1 MCNLLKSKRTV
12 YPSSCF
18 LTATFTSDGLFIP
31 DRIAPPSE
39 LARATTQAAPAQSG
53 VDLSSNFTGE
63 ENSGYGPNGA
73 VVQRVNPEYET
84 DLATGIRFY
93 VPPIFKIIPR
103 EIKTV
108 IRQINNEWEIDPVT
122 GKIFYPLPI
131 FGTFTGEEDPITAEG
146 LNTPLTGYSAP
157 AQNPGAQ
164 IFTTLPNYHPGEG
177 KFEEL
182 PYYGKKP
189 KLEYLRCAE
198 DGDTPSNGGAA
209 SADSY
214 FTSRKNNANIAERL
228 KSPFMPA
235 TAAVQ
240 YTTDQPQTAD
250 SITTGEEFPAAGA
263 RAYSGPKELLDNYVK
278 SLYYGNINNSQKQAS
293 PDALEK
299 SIDKYWYE
307 VGESG
312 GAACDS
318 AGKTGTY
325 KYINDPMNW
334 ENELYGNITA
344 RIDSLSP
351 YLSEKNRVQSID
363 AIILDEAE
371 KLQDKYSTAYA
382 ASSIPTA
389 WLLSPG
395 LHDKLTPLFTEY
407 PTEHTEV
414 KHPLLK
420 VASDG
425 LSKGFL
431 AGLLYEAS
439 KGISHESMGEA
450 ITESEWVNGKADNEF
465 ESFNADFT
473 GTEDA
478 GDKIIRSMDDI
489 NYGQSSLDKAFS
501 KHSADFGAYSDG
513 SNTSKGLF
521 KSDINNLLKTGLQ
534 KSGAYRA
541 TPGTHV
547 FNPSTR
553 QWAFYDAN
561 GNFVTA
567 FKLGPD
573 QFKYLIETGV
583 VK

>member
-1 MCNLLKSKRTV
+1 MLPSDNGNNTKITGTYKSN
-12 YPSSCF
+12 
-18 LTATFTSDGLFIP
+18 GLFIP
-31 DRIAPPSE
+31 DRIMTPSE
-39 LARATTQAAPAQSG
+39 LSQATAETASAQK
-53 VDLSSNFTGE
+53 TT
-63 ENSGYGPNGA
+63 P
-73 VVQRVNPEYET
+73 
-84 DLATGIRFY
+84 
-93 VPPIFKIIPR
+93 
-103 EIKTV
+103 IKTV
-108 IRQINNEWEIDPVT
+108 YDGGSVKKTVVRQINPEWEWDPVT
-122 GKIFYPLPI
+122 GKTFYPLPI

-293 PDALEK
+293 SDALEK

-307 VGESG
+307 DGESG
-312 GAACDS
+312 GASGGSTD
-318 AGKTGTY
+318 KTGTY

-334 ENELYGNITA
+334 ENELYANIKA

-351 YLSEKNRVQSID
+351 YLSEKSRVQSID
-363 AIILDEAE
+363 DIILEEAE

-389 WLLSPG
+389 WVFSPG

-407 PTEHTEV
+407 PTENTQV

-431 AGLLYEAS
+431 AGLVYEAS
-439 KGISHESMGEA
+439 KGISHESAGEA
-450 ITESEWVNGKADNEF
+450 VTDSEWGNGKADDEF
-465 ESFNADFT
+465 ESFNADLT
-473 GTEDA
+473 GSESTGKVIGTTDGLKAAEKTVVDDFAKQGKSIEIIPKDPQSINPTPDFKIDGITVELKTVYNPNVNTVVTKIQNGFQQNAEKVLIDA
-478 GDKIIRSMDDI
+478 RPAGLSAQQAQEAIKRAIGSYEKGLPGSIEIWYNGGKII
-489 NYGQSSLDKAFS
+489 Y
-501 KHSADFGAYSDG
+501 
-513 SNTSKGLF
+513 
-521 KSDINNLLKTGLQ
+521 
-534 KSGAYRA
+534 
-541 TPGTHV
+541 P
-547 FNPSTR
+547 
-553 QWAFYDAN
+553 
-561 GNFVTA
+561 
-567 FKLGPD
+567 
-573 QFKYLIETGV
+573 
-583 VK
+583 